1 MAFLSHHNTT
11 FCAVLLRNMSRQPF
25 DVITYKLGEELDV
38 RVNEDDHTWS
48 RLSPIVEIKGKS
60 PILKMF

>member
-38 RVNEDDHTWS
+38 RVNEDDHTWT
-48 RLSPIVEIKGKS
+48 RLSQIVEIKAKS
-60 PILKMF
+60 LFLKMF